1 MLVDLR
7 FGALLVLASLVGC
20 GGGGGVATQSC
31 PDLAGSFQ
39 SVTGTCNSPSSCVVN
54 ASTCTASCNDGS
66 QLRLSPSGNHFTFTT
81 PEGAQCNGQVVGSAV
96 NGTCSEA
103 GTSCTFQGSFVRE
116 QTGGGSGGTSG
127 SGGSAGGGSGGFAS
141 GGTGTGGTI
150 AAGDCNAICADLEA
164 AGDPE
169 CISGCEETCAAPVE
183 ACDVCVCSG
192 AGILNCLDA
201 CSATDGSGGAGTGG
215 TAGGGYDCDA
225 ICTDAGLPGD
235 ADCLSGCAETC
246 PAPPTD
252 CDACIC
258 SGVGIEVCNAVCV
271 D

>member
-1 MLVDLR
+1 MRVDLR
-7 FGALLVLASLVGC
+7 FGALLVLASSLVGC
-20 GGGGGVATQSC
+20 GGGGGVASQSC

-39 SVTGTCNSPSSCVVN
+39 GVTGTCNSPSSCVVN

-66 QLRLSPSGNHFTFTT
+66 ELRLSPSGNNFTFTT
-81 PEGAQCNGQVVGSAV
+81 PDGAQCNGQVVGTAV
-96 NGTCSEA
+96 SGTCSQA
-103 GTSCTFQGSFVRE
+103 GASCTFHGSFVRE

-127 SGGSAGGGSGGFAS
+127 SGGSASGGSGTGGTAS
-141 GGTGTGGTI
+141 GGTGGTI
-150 AAGDCNAICADLEA
+150 TAGDCNAICADLEA
-164 AGDPE
+164 PGDPE

-201 CSATDGSGGAGTGG
+201 CSATDGGTGG
-215 TAGGGYDCDA
+215 TAGGGTGYDCDA
-225 ICTDAGLPGD
+225 ICADAGLPGD
-235 ADCLSGCAETC
+235 PDCLSSCAESC
-246 PAPPTD
+246 PAPTTD

-258 SGVGIEVCNAVCV
+258 SGVGVDTCSALCV